1 MAESDKRTAA
11 EGAAAVTESNTKS
24 NIGKDHGSSSGKD
37 SSSNSRGKNKKAG
50 ILDIVKSPYAR
61 HFIRKYKWNYL
72 IGMAILLVIDL
83 AQTKVP
89 LIVGDII
96 DEIADNTVTSGDFK
110 LAIGKMAIIA
120 VMVVAGR
127 LGWRYC
133 IFGAA
138 RYIERDMRNDIFN
151 HLMTLPQSYFHDHT
165 AGEVMAY
172 ITNDIE
178 AIRMVFAVTIMMLMD
193 CLTIG
198 IATVYSMVTEIDPRL
213 TVIAIL
219 PLCLVALVSR
229 FMGSELHRR
238 FTRRQEAFSDVSDFV
253 QEKLSGIRVIK
264 AFVQEEKEYKAFV
277 EVNDKA
283 QQANIREARVSS
295 FMFPFMRMIS
305 GMSIAVTVAYGGYIA
320 ILGIISVGGFAAF
333 VQYLNMLV
341 WPIASIGRII
351 NVVTRGSAS
360 FKRIDAV
367 LSTESD
373 IRDIIP
379 DGPEEPLSGDID
391 IQGLDFTYP
400 GTDQQVLHDIDLHIE
415 RGQTIGIVGRTG
427 AGKTT
432 LVNLL
437 LRVYDPPY
445 GTISIGGRDIHD
457 VTLHTLRKT
466 FGYVPQ
472 DDFLFS
478 ATVAQNIAFGDRSK
492 TKEEIEKAAGLACV
506 ADNIAEFPDG
516 YETMVG
522 ERGVS
527 LSGGQKQRIAIARS
541 LILDPEI
548 LILDDSLS
556 AVDTDTEEQIKENL
570 AASRGGKTNI
580 IIAHRMSTLQDADQ
594 IIVLENGTISE
605 RGTHEE
611 LMAEGGFYAELYQ
624 RQLMEKMRK
633 EEYAVE

>member
-138 RYIERDMRNDIFN
+138 
-151 HLMTLPQSYFHDHT
+151 
-165 AGEVMAY
+165 MAY

-492 TKEEIEKAAGLACV
+492 TQEEIEKAAGLACV

-527 LSGGQKQRIAIARS
+527 LSGGQKQRIAIARA